1 MAQPRS
7 QRDQARA
14 AATPVNSRDV
24 AFNDQVPRTATPN
37 MNFPSQQANPM
48 SVMYQRSMSQVPL
61 MAGNMPM
68 MGMNPMAMAMGMGMH
83 GFNPMGGMNAMNMMN
98 GMNPMGVMNGM
109 GNMSAMRLGMG
120 PMGTGGMGQASAGMV
135 GMNPLGM
142 GIRPG
147 MNGMGGGLNP
157 NLGRMA
163 MNTGPGPARLT
174 SRGQHS
180 FHPYSR

>member
-98 GMNPMGVMNGM
+98 GM

-120 PMGTGGMGQASAGMV
+120 PMGTGGMGQASAGIV

-174 SRGQHS
+174 SRGQHN